1 MTVQV
6 VDHVGPWS
14 EEEYFALGETMD
26 RIELIDGS
34 LLVSPAP
41 SMSHQRLSRRIANA
55 LDETASPAGRF
66 VYEAIN
72 VRLQTGRISIPD
84 IAVVDT
90 DEEGLTTEASQVPLI
105 CEIVSPRDAATDR
118 VLKMDLYAA
127 AGIGWYLLVEP
138 EPVNSLTLRL
148 NELDGRH
155 YVERAVAKQGEV
167 LTSEHPFPFELD
179 TRKFIRR

>member
-1 MTVQV
+1 MSVQV

-14 EEEYFALGETMD
+14 EEEYLALDETTD

-41 SMSHQRLSRRIANA
+41 SMTHQRLSRRIANA
-55 LDETASPAGRF
+55 LDEAASPTGLL

-72 VRLQTGRISIPD
+72 VRLHTGRIAIPD
-84 IAVVDT
+84 IAVVDV
-90 DEEGLTTEASQVPLI
+90 DEEGVIIDASRVPLI
-105 CEIVSPRDAATDR
+105 GEIVSPRNAAADR

-127 AGIGWYLLVEP
+127 AGIGWYLLVEHG
-138 EPVNSLTLRL
+138 PVNSLTLRL

-155 YVERAVAKQGEV
+155 YVERAVAKQSEV
-167 LTSEHPFPFELD
+167 LASERPFRFELD
-179 TRKFIRR
+179 TRSLVRR